1 VKFERGKDIKKSVGI
16 GIEAT
21 YNPIHIG
28 NSFILKYRLKGR
40 EGQPVQSLF
49 GPERGHKVLKIL
61 ENEHPNREDLQKLTA
76 INTPITELVDIR
88 LTVISPVYKNF
99 RSYATE
105 LSYLLG
111 YVYDVDPW
119 MREVVLKHGDITKLP
134 FRTEE
139 TTELPVLFDEKLY
152 FIRVVD
158 VF

>member
-1 VKFERGKDIKKSVGI
+1 MNFERGKGIKSSVGI
-16 GIEAT
+16 GVEAT
-21 YNPIHIG
+21 YKPIHIG

-49 GPERGHKVLKIL
+49 GPERGHKVLNIL
-61 ENEHPNREDLQKLTA
+61 GEEHPNREDLQKLTA
-76 INTPITELVDIR
+76 IKTPITELVDIR
-88 LTVISPVYKNF
+88 LTVLSPESRHF
-99 RSYATE
+99 RSRATE

-134 FRTEE
+134 FRTEK
-139 TTELPVLFDEKLY
+139 TSELPVLFDGKLH